1 MTSPQAHDEDGTEV
15 ADLVAQAALGVAG
28 VADLHG
34 GSLGEVGTY
43 LPGRRVTGVRVG
55 DGGTSVHLVVAFG
68 ADLHQVADQVR
79 RAVAAVA
86 PAPVEVVVEDVAAP

>member
-1 MTSPQAHDEDGTEV
+1 MTSPQAHDDAEV
-15 ADLVAQAALGVAG
+15 ADLVARAALGVEG

-55 DGGTSVHLVVAFG
+55 DGGTTVHLVVAFD
-68 ADLHQVADQVR
+68 ADLHQVADRVR
-79 RAVAAVA
+79 LAVSAVA
-86 PAPVEVVVEDVAAP
+86 PVPVEVVVEDVATP